1 MVNCVDRD
9 SEWQTEDWYTLR
21 SANSKTQRKPKATGE
36 VQMRLS
42 WVPRQK
48 SKEELRLEAER
59 DFFAAVVADDPHAL
73 RLLLARGVN
82 PHCRNSM
89 GMTAMELATERRK
102 RKALSYLQKQIA
114 APDLPEPTS
123 ATTAALN
130 AQKSGALPP
139 VVTAAGS
146 STSGTPSNS
155 STGVTAT
162 AVGASLPKIQ

>member
-1 MVNCVDRD
+1 
-9 SEWQTEDWYTLR
+9 
-21 SANSKTQRKPKATGE
+21 
-36 VQMRLS
+36 MRLS

-48 SKEELRLEAER
+48 SKEELRLETER
-59 DFFAAVVADDPHAL
+59 EFFAAVAADDPHAL

-114 APDLPEPTS
+114 APGLLEPAS
-123 ATTAALN
+123 ATTGTLN
-130 AQKSGALPP
+130 APKSGALPP
-139 VVTAAGS
+139 VVTVAGS

-155 STGVTAT
+155 SAGVTAT
-162 AVGASLPKIQ
+162 SAGALPKLQ